1 MRLITKLKNQSE
13 FTQTAYLGGEN
24 EAGIAM
30 VEGVRVR
37 GNVDVGCVMSKE
49 RAFTRGE
56 VEEIK
61 KGEERR

>member
-49 RAFTRGE
+49 RVFA
-56 VEEIK
+56 
-61 KGEERR
+61 